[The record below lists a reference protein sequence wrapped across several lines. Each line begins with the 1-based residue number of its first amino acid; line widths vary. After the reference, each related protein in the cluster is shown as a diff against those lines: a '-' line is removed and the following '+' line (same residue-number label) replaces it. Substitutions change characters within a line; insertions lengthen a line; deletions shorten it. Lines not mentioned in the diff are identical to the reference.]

1 MYDGLWHDGVLFSVC
16 CRQLIL
22 ILVWLCSYADCRFE
36 KTKMKIM
43 LCQYMIHISHNLQ
56 GPLEGY
62 YDLEKRQTLFQIKF
76 KIQFKNFESLS
87 VSTYLLCCTVAQM

>member
-1 MYDGLWHDGVLFSVC
+1 MMDYGMMGC
-16 CRQLIL
+16 C
-22 ILVWLCSYADCRFE
+22 LVFAAASLYWYGICSYADCRFE